1 VNAETLGAYWLYQ
14 RGPSYEKLMEFE
26 TLDRLTLVAQAFKI
40 EVMRNDPPGAGMDLL
55 KQLER
60 ELDNR

>member
-1 VNAETLGAYWLYQ
+1 
-14 RGPSYEKLMEFE
+14 MEFE